1 MHCNVT
7 DDMHA
12 MLGYLR
18 CFNRVFVD
26 VRERKN
32 YEFLLL
38 LLPTIIF
45 SIRFSSSFFLI
56 FCNWPPVSLVIFHS
70 WFHHSFFFCHINPP
84 LHTTLA
90 SFLKIPNLSNVW
102 KNLTFP
108 VNIHLIFIRSDFQSS
123 IYWAYSKWSL
133 VVLTTEDPQ
142 NYTNQ
147 QSNLF
152 NICKYNGRKQTS

>member
-1 MHCNVT
+1 MFQSGIC
-7 DDMHA
+7 
-12 MLGYLR
+12 GCQREKKLR
-18 CFNRVFVD
+18 
-26 VRERKN
+26 
-32 YEFLLL
+32 
-38 LLPTIIF
+38 I
-45 SIRFSSSFFLI
+45 SSSFSSYNYFLNTI
-56 FCNWPPVSLVIFHS
+56 
-70 WFHHSFFFCHINPP
+70 FFFFFLDILQLTPCFSLYLPLLISPFLFLLSHKSPP
-84 LHTTLA
+84 TRY
-90 SFLKIPNLSNVW
+90 SGIIKIPNLSNGW